1 MIYWSKSGSLLGFRK
16 IDTDRWEFANEDF
29 LQGNRPLLKNIR
41 RRRSSQGQEMVNP
54 INSLVNEVKPE
65 VKQSGL
71 EIELKKLRGEKKSLM
86 QDVFQLQQEHLATIR
101 QVDSLN
107 QRMQSAERRQKQMV
121 TFLAR
126 VFQNPEFLAQ
136 IRKQKAQ
143 REIVSA
149 RAKRKFLKQHS
160 CSSEPVKSLEQKIV
174 DYGQCSVDV
183 GGSSSQLGIQ
193 AGVHKPLEDNFLEDM
208 VEKLGLDPSTKEVLL
223 AASEHDGL
231 EMAPLP
237 PASDACTQEVSLQTD
252 DSFAVTEYYVSFPE
266 DISPEKTLSETIFP
280 PGEDTTM
287 PFPEFIAQ
295 EKVLPDAATSA
306 TDITMGDMEA
316 WSTGL
321 EIGGSSFSSGLDLWA
336 DLDQNVPE
344 LEGAAGYSELW
355 DPVLQT
361 LDEGLHIDEFLSA
374 DSYSYQCESQIDLP
388 DEDSDKI
395 DKP

>member
-1 MIYWSKSGSLLGFRK
+1 
-16 IDTDRWEFANEDF
+16 
-29 LQGNRPLLKNIR
+29 
-41 RRRSSQGQEMVNP
+41 MVNP

-86 QDVFQLQQEHLATIR
+86 QEVFQLQQEHLATIR

-143 REIVSA
+143 REIVPA

-280 PGEDTTM
+280 P
-287 PFPEFIAQ
+287 
-295 EKVLPDAATSA
+295 
-306 TDITMGDMEA
+306 DITMGDMEA

>member
-1 MIYWSKSGSLLGFRK
+1 MEIPSSPLSRELKIEITGGNLDFPQKAHALAEKIPLLSSGPSSSCSTLPSEASGEVPELPRPLEALQSSPIPPFLSKTYDLVDDPVLDRLISWGPNGLSFIVWDPAEFSMSILPRHFKHNNFSSFIRQLNTYIASEEDSVEPLLEMIYWSKSGSLLGFRK

-86 QDVFQLQQEHLATIR
+86 QEVFQLQQEHLATIR

-121 TFLAR
+121 TFFWR
-126 VFQNPEFLAQ
+126 GFFQNPEFLAQ
-136 IRKQKAQ
+136 IRKQKKHKE
-143 REIVSA
+143 RLYLPGP
-149 RAKRKFLKQHS
+149 KRKFLKQHS

-208 VEKLGLDPSTKEVLL
+208 VEKLGLDPSTKR
-223 AASEHDGL
+223 ST
-231 EMAPLP
+231 
-237 PASDACTQEVSLQTD
+237 SC
-252 DSFAVTEYYVSFPE
+252 SFRA
-266 DISPEKTLSETIFP
+266 
-280 PGEDTTM
+280 
-287 PFPEFIAQ
+287 
-295 EKVLPDAATSA
+295 
-306 TDITMGDMEA
+306 
-316 WSTGL
+316 
-321 EIGGSSFSSGLDLWA
+321 
-336 DLDQNVPE
+336 
-344 LEGAAGYSELW
+344 
-355 DPVLQT
+355 
-361 LDEGLHIDEFLSA
+361 
-374 DSYSYQCESQIDLP
+374 
-388 DEDSDKI
+388 
-395 DKP
+395 